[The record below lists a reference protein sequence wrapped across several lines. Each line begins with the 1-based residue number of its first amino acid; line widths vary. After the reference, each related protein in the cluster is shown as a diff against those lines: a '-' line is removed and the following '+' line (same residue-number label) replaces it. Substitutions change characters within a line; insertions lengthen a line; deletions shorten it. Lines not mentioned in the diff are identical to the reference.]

1 MDISIEVNSLIGQ
14 PENERLE
21 YKAVLPPARSIAQ
34 IISSF
39 ANTHGGYLILG
50 VKESSTGIIINGLS
64 EDFHATTVTHK
75 AIDLLSP
82 KPIVAYENIVYE
94 GKRLYVIKVDKSET
108 VITLEGNV
116 YIRIGD
122 SSVIKNP
129 LPVQIIKNKLSN
141 LQVLEDKLIINKTNG
156 TEAKSNFINHYQR
169 IVNIA
174 DKLAELLYPTTS
186 NIPTDNQEGKIL
198 TRILYAS
205 CADNFETYL
214 SDLLYEIYLSK
225 PDTLKSEQQVTI
237 KEVLECTDI
246 QEFVVYLSKKK
257 LSKLQ
262 RGSVKGF
269 LSDNKQIKD
278 LKILNETIQEEIEKI
293 LQIRHLYA
301 HRNGI
306 VDEKFLK
313 FFPGTFNLNDEHNL
327 SISDMIRH
335 LTFLVDCVVLLDNE
349 AINKYDLNILN

>member
-82 KPIVAYENIVYE
+82 KPIVEYENIIYE

-108 VITLEGNV
+108 VITLEGKV
-116 YIRIGD
+116 YIRNGD
-122 SSVIKNP
+122 STVIKNP
-129 LPVQIIKNKLSN
+129 LPEQIIKNKLSN

-186 NIPTDNQEGKIL
+186 NVPTDNQEGKIL
-198 TRILYAS
+198 TRILYSS

-246 QEFVVYLSKKK
+246 QEFVVYWSKKK
-257 LSKLQ
+257 LGKLQ
-262 RGSVKGF
+262 RGRVKGF

-278 LKILNETIQEEIEKI
+278 LNILNETIQEEIEKI

-327 SISDMIRH
+327 SISDMIKH
-335 LTFLVDCVVLLDNE
+335 LTFLVDCVVSLDNE
-349 AINKYDLNILN
+349 AINKYDLNIID

>member
-1 MDISIEVNSLIGQ
+1 MDMNIEVNGLIGQ

-82 KPIVAYENIVYE
+82 KPIVTYENIVYE
-94 GKRLYVIKVDKSET
+94 GKRLYVIKVEKSEAA
-108 VITLEGNV
+108 INLEGKV
-116 YIRIGD
+116 YIRNGD

-129 LPVQIIKNKLSN
+129 LPEQIIKTKLSN
-141 LQVLEDKLIINKTNG
+141 LQALEDKLISNKTNG

-186 NIPTDNQEGKIL
+186 NVPTDNQEGKIL
-198 TRILYAS
+198 TRILYSS

-246 QEFVVYLSKKK
+246 QEFVVYWSKKK

-278 LKILNETIQEEIEKI
+278 LNILNETIQEEIEKI

-327 SISDMIRH
+327 SISDMINH
-335 LTFLVDCVVLLDNE
+335 LTFLVDCVVSLDNE
-349 AINKYDLNILN
+349 AINKYDLNIIN